1 MANINIYGL
10 LFNNTTDATIAQAE
24 QIKQVSGSFA
34 NKFQSAIN
42 EELLTKVNNA
52 SSSQSNYLP
61 LTGGTVSGNITAAKF
76 ITKGGLATQWVT
88 GNGSLVSIDSANIP
102 CSADGLEDASLNT
115 TLVNIYDLAAK
126 AYVKPSAGIP
136 KSDLASAVQTSLG
149 KADTA
154 LQPVSGKSLVSD
166 TLITKLSGLQS
177 QADMEKTMD
186 SKISSAVASVLKWQG
201 AKATLADIQAIT
213 NPTKGD
219 VWHNNANGG
228 EYAWDGTAWQ
238 ELGSV
243 IDLSAY
249 ATQSWVNN
257 KKYGKTIS
265 YSNGSIVMALEGGT
279 NSTAIIPNAT
289 NMAKGLMTDTQVSD
303 LENSLRSITFTSD
316 ATSVKIIKGTNILAE
331 SDGTTMPMVST
342 SKAGFMTAAD
352 KVKLDATATAA
363 SVTDLQKLI
372 YKLHMQHSLTI
383 DYNVIEKGQTTAIK
397 ATRLNVIF
405 DGSAVVPT
413 SATCGSVDLS
423 GIVNKA
429 GSVALD
435 TLSDSKTFT
444 YTIVYNGA
452 TITGSKTV
460 NAYYPKYYGS
470 SSKGTLASADITA
483 LTKQSISSSAS
494 GTYNVA
500 VAEGNYLWLCIPS
513 TMNINTVKSGGFDV
527 PMQAATTVTVTGK
540 GDYKCYRSASTFKA
554 GTVNIVIA

>member
-24 QIKQVSGSFA
+24 QVKQINGSFA
-34 NKFQSAIN
+34 NKFQSDIN
-42 EELLTKVNNA
+42 EELLTKVNNT

-76 ITKGGLATQWVT
+76 ITKGGLATQWIT
-88 GNGSLVSIDSANIP
+88 GTGSLVDIDSANIP
-102 CSADGLEDASLNT
+102 CSADGMENASLNT
-115 TLVNIYDLAAK
+115 TLTNIYNLAAA

-136 KSDLASAVQTSLG
+136 KSDLASVVQTSLG

-166 TLITKLSGLQS
+166 TLITKLSNLQS
-177 QADMEKTMD
+177 QTEMEKTMD
-186 SKISSAVASVLKWQG
+186 SKISSAIASVLKWQG
-201 AKATLADIQAIT
+201 AKATLADIQAIS

-228 EYAWDGTAWQ
+228 EYAWDGSTWQ

-249 ATQSWVNN
+249 ATQSWVNG
-257 KKYGKTIS
+257 KKYGRTIS

-279 NSTAIIPNAT
+279 NSTAAIPDAST
-289 NMAKGLMTDTQVSD
+289 SAKGLMNTTQVNN
-303 LENSLRSITFTSD
+303 LNNSLRNVTFTSD
-316 ATSVKIIKGTNILAE
+316 ATSVKILKYTNILADN
-331 SDGTTMPMVST
+331 DGTTMPIAST
-342 SKAGFMTAAD
+342 TTAGFMTAAD
-352 KVKLDATATAA
+352 KVKLNATATAA

-383 DYNVIEKGQTTAIK
+383 SYNIIEKGQSTVIN
-397 ATRLNVIF
+397 ATKLNVTF
-405 DGSAVVPT
+405 DGSTVTPT
-413 SATCGSVDLS
+413 SATCNSVDLS
-423 GIVNKA
+423 GIVNKT
-429 GSVALD
+429 GSVTLD

-460 NAYYPKYYGS
+460 SAYYPKYYGS
-470 SSKGTLASADITA
+470 SSKSALASADITA
-483 LTKQSISSSAS
+483 LTKQSITSSAA

-513 TMNINTVKSGGFDV
+513 TMTISTVKSGGFDV
-527 PMQAATTVTVTGK
+527 PMQTATTVTVTGK